1 MVLIILKVTFSGGLM
16 AQDPREILERYLSEK
31 GMKRTR
37 QREAIVSTFFKTNKH
52 INIEELLSEVRKVE
66 PSVGYVTV
74 YRTLLLL
81 KECGLAHQR
90 HFGDGQSLFEK
101 AGEHHDHM
109 ICMQC
114 GSITE
119 FEDDTIEAIQEKIA
133 KKHHFRIVSHRH
145 EIYGCCSRCQKD

>member
-1 MVLIILKVTFSGGLM
+1 MNPIEVLN
-16 AQDPREILERYLSEK
+16 RYLSENGLK
-31 GMKRTR
+31 HTR
-37 QREAIVSTFFKTNKH
+37 QREAIVATFFKTNKH
-52 INIEELLSEVRKVE
+52 IKIEELLQEVRKIE

-109 ICMQC
+109 ICIKC
-114 GSITE
+114 GHITE
-119 FEDDTIEAIQEKIA
+119 FECDEIEDLQLKVAQEKNF
-133 KKHHFRIVSHRH
+133 KIVSHRH
-145 EIYGCCSRCQKD
+145 EIYGCCSRCQKE